1 MKTIF
6 GGEKMSA
13 KYNMMD
19 DISAVLADE
28 NKINETVARLGA
40 KISEDYEGNRL
51 LIIGTLKG
59 ALPFMGA
66 LLGKVTIP
74 CEIDFMKVSSYGS
87 GTKTSGQI
95 KVLLDLIRSDLNQCD
110 VLIVEDIIDS
120 GRTLA
125 NLTGYMQ
132 ERGAKSV
139 RTCTLLDKPS
149 RREVDFKADYVGMV
163 IPDEFVVGFGLDYNE
178 KYRNL
183 PVIGILKKEI
193 YSV

>member
-1 MKTIF
+1 
-6 GGEKMSA
+6 MSA

-19 DISAVLADE
+19 DISSVLADE
-28 NKINETVARLGA
+28 AKINEAVCRLGA
-40 KISEDYEGNRL
+40 QISADYEGKKL

-66 LLGKVTIP
+66 LLGKITIP

-95 KVLLDLIRSDLNQCD
+95 KVLLDLIRSDLNLYD

-120 GRTLA
+120 GRTLS
-125 NLTGYMQ
+125 NLTNYMK

-139 RTCTLLDKPS
+139 RTCTLLDNPS
-149 RREVDFKADYVGMV
+149 RPEVDFNADYVGTET
-163 IPDEFVVGFGLDYNE
+163 PDEFVVGFGLDYHQQ
-178 KYRNL
+178 YRNPPL
-183 PVIGILKKEI
+183 IGMLKRELDA
-193 YSV
+193 V

>member
-40 KISEDYEGNRL
+40 KISEDYEGKRL

-95 KVLLDLIRSDLNQCD
+95 TVLLDLIRSDLNQCD

-183 PVIGILKKEI
+183 HVIGIPKKEI

>member
-1 MKTIF
+1 
-6 GGEKMSA
+6 MSA

-40 KISEDYEGNRL
+40 KISEDYEGKRL

-66 LLGKVTIP
+66 LRGKVTIP

-125 NLTGYMQ
+125 NLTGYMR

-149 RREVDFKADYVGMV
+149 RREVEFKADYVGMV

>member
-1 MKTIF
+1 
-6 GGEKMSA
+6 MSA

-19 DISAVLADE
+19 DISSVLADE
-28 NKINETVARLGA
+28 AKINEAVCRLGA
-40 KISEDYEGNRL
+40 QISADYEGKKL

-66 LLGKVTIP
+66 LLGKITIP

-95 KVLLDLIRSDLNQCD
+95 KVLLDLIRSDLNLCD

-120 GRTLA
+120 GRTLS
-125 NLTGYMQ
+125 NLTNYMK

-149 RREVDFKADYVGMV
+149 RREVDFNADYVGME
-163 IPDEFVVGFGLDYNE
+163 IPDEFVVGFGLDYDE

-183 PVIGILKKEI
+183 PVIGILKREI